1 MRRGKG
7 VVLAVLVLGL
17 LPLVGCQDLVIDK
30 EKQFRPGEVSEIVGF
45 LAGFG
50 TTFAAVLDLLAMLPA
65 AVKRGH
71 ESPHGRHHGCV
82 SGAMGLLRT
91 TDRLAAC
98 DRVERYCRADQPW
111 HGRRVRLLPTPGKTS
126 KRRSAEMIVAVTNP
140 MSSRIV
146 VANG

>member
-30 EKQFRPGEVSEIVGF
+30 EKLFQPGEVSEIVGF

-50 TTFAAVLDLLAMLPA
+50 TTFAAVPDLLAMLRRRSSAGMNP
-65 AVKRGH
+65 
-71 ESPHGRHHGCV
+71 PHGRQTG
-82 SGAMGLLRT
+82 
-91 TDRLAAC
+91 
-98 DRVERYCRADQPW
+98 
-111 HGRRVRLLPTPGKTS
+111 
-126 KRRSAEMIVAVTNP
+126 KRRSAEMIVEVINP